1 MGYGALSFLIII
13 FVALYAS
20 AVDKLHDA
28 QAKNDNY
35 EHAIQSYE
43 ESRSRW
49 FKEQSDNYRKNKE
62 DFAFIIK
69 KQISLVQKKGLYS
82 HYDPED
88 LCRMILE
95 NDYTI
100 GVKDIQD
107 IDFEHFEN
115 TIKAALYADKGLLQ
129 AYQSDSTQLY
139 RIDQHGK
146 HIPLS
151 DEELEKM
158 RKKDFDFIYDSLRL
172 F

>member
-13 FVALYAS
+13 FIALYAS

-35 EHAIQSYE
+35 EHAIQIYK
-43 ESRSRW
+43 ESQSRW
-49 FKEQSDNYRKNKE
+49 FEEQSDNYRKNKE

-115 TIKAALYADKGLLQ
+115 TIKAALYANEGLLQ
-129 AYQSDSTQLY
+129 VYQSDSTELY
-139 RIDQHGK
+139 RIDQHGN
-146 HIPLS
+146 HISLS
-151 DEELEKM
+151 DEELTKIY
-158 RKKDFDFIYDSLRL
+158 KKDFEFIYESLKL